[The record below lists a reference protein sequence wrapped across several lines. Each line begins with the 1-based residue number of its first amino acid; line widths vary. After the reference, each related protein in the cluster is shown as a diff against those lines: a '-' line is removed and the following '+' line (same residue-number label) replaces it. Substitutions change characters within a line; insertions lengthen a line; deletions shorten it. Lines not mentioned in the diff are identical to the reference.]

1 MSNNRLKNRKK
12 YYFCPIFKFVIL
24 NKHFYITAFFVL
36 VVLAAVLWLAP
47 IYIYGVGLLLYL
59 GLLSWGVFDIR
70 LSYFIPTQY
79 CLKGRPSKTVVL
91 TFDDGP
97 SALTPQFLDLLKQYN
112 AKAVFFCVGEQ
123 MQKYPE
129 VVRRMKTEGHL
140 VANHTFS
147 HQPRN
152 LLHTQRLIDEI
163 KRTDAVLAELGIHT
177 PLFRPPYGITNPP
190 LARAIRATQKKT
202 IGWDIRS
209 LDTVITDE
217 DRLFRRI
224 TRKLSAGN
232 IILMHDKFERSL
244 HVLERLLQY
253 LKDNNYTITTDF

>member
-1 MSNNRLKNRKK
+1 M
-12 YYFCPIFKFVIL
+12 
-24 NKHFYITAFFVL
+24 
-36 VVLAAVLWLAP
+36 
-47 IYIYGVGLLLYL
+47 
-59 GLLSWGVFDIR
+59 FDIR

-123 MQKYPE
+123 IQKYPE
-129 VVRRMKTEGHL
+129 VVHRMKTEGHL

-190 LARAIRATQKKT
+190 LARAIP
-202 IGWDIRS
+202 
-209 LDTVITDE
+209 DE

>member
-1 MSNNRLKNRKK
+1 M
-12 YYFCPIFKFVIL
+12 
-24 NKHFYITAFFVL
+24 
-36 VVLAAVLWLAP
+36 
-47 IYIYGVGLLLYL
+47 
-59 GLLSWGVFDIR
+59 
-70 LSYFIPTQY
+70 
-79 CLKGRPSKTVVL
+79 
-91 TFDDGP
+91 
-97 SALTPQFLDLLKQYN
+97 
-112 AKAVFFCVGEQ
+112 
-123 MQKYPE
+123 
-129 VVRRMKTEGHL
+129 VRRIKTEGHL

-163 KRTDAVLAELGIHT
+163 KRTDVVLAELGILT
-177 PLFRPPYGITNPP
+177 SLFRPPYGITNPP

-224 TRKLSAGN
+224 TRKISAGN

>member
-1 MSNNRLKNRKK
+1 
-12 YYFCPIFKFVIL
+12 
-24 NKHFYITAFFVL
+24 
-36 VVLAAVLWLAP
+36 
-47 IYIYGVGLLLYL
+47 
-59 GLLSWGVFDIR
+59 
-70 LSYFIPTQY
+70 
-79 CLKGRPSKTVVL
+79 
-91 TFDDGP
+91 
-97 SALTPQFLDLLKQYN
+97 
-112 AKAVFFCVGEQ
+112 
-123 MQKYPE
+123 
-129 VVRRMKTEGHL
+129 MKTEGHL
-140 VANHTFS
+140 LANHTFS

-152 LLHTQRLIDEI
+152 LLYTQRLIDEI
-163 KRTDAVLAELGIHT
+163 KRTDAVLAELAIHT
-177 PLFRPPYGITNPP
+177 SLFRPPYGITNPP

-244 HVLERLLQY
+244 RVLERLLQY

>member
-1 MSNNRLKNRKK
+1 M
-12 YYFCPIFKFVIL
+12 
-24 NKHFYITAFFVL
+24 H
-36 VVLAAVLWLAP
+36 
-47 IYIYGVGLLLYL
+47 
-59 GLLSWGVFDIR
+59 
-70 LSYFIPTQY
+70 
-79 CLKGRPSKTVVL
+79 
-91 TFDDGP
+91 
-97 SALTPQFLDLLKQYN
+97 
-112 AKAVFFCVGEQ
+112 
-123 MQKYPE
+123 
-129 VVRRMKTEGHL
+129 RMKTEGHL

>member
-1 MSNNRLKNRKK
+1 ML
-12 YYFCPIFKFVIL
+12 
-24 NKHFYITAFFVL
+24 A
-36 VVLAAVLWLAP
+36 VLAAVLWRAP

-123 MQKYPE
+123 IQKYPE
-129 VVRRMKTEGHL
+129 VVRRMKTE
-140 VANHTFS
+140 
-147 HQPRN
+147 
-152 LLHTQRLIDEI
+152 RLIDEI
-163 KRTDAVLAELGIHT
+163 KRTDAALAELGIHT

>member
-1 MSNNRLKNRKK
+1 ML
-12 YYFCPIFKFVIL
+12 
-24 NKHFYITAFFVL
+24 A
-36 VVLAAVLWLAP
+36 VLAAVLWRAP

-79 CLKGRPSKTVVL
+79 CLEGRPSKTVVL

-123 MQKYPE
+123 IQKYPE
-129 VVRRMKTEGHL
+129 VVHRMKTEGHL
-140 VANHTFS
+140 VANHTF
-147 HQPRN
+147 
-152 LLHTQRLIDEI
+152 
-163 KRTDAVLAELGIHT
+163 KRTDAVLAKLGIH
-177 PLFRPPYGITNPP
+177 PPFFRPPYGITNPP
-190 LARAIRATQKKT
+190 LARAIRATHKKT

-217 DRLFRRI
+217 DQLFRRI

>member
-1 MSNNRLKNRKK
+1 M
-12 YYFCPIFKFVIL
+12 
-24 NKHFYITAFFVL
+24 
-36 VVLAAVLWLAP
+36 
-47 IYIYGVGLLLYL
+47 
-59 GLLSWGVFDIR
+59 
-70 LSYFIPTQY
+70 
-79 CLKGRPSKTVVL
+79 VVL

-97 SALTPQFLDLLKQYN
+97 SALTPQFLDLLKKYN
-112 AKAVFFCVGEQ
+112 TKAVFFCVGEQ
-123 MQKYPE
+123 IQKYPE
-129 VVRRMKTEGHL
+129 VVHRMKTEGHL

-224 TRKLSAGN
+224 TRKLSTGN
-232 IILMHDKFERSL
+232 IILMHDKFEHSL